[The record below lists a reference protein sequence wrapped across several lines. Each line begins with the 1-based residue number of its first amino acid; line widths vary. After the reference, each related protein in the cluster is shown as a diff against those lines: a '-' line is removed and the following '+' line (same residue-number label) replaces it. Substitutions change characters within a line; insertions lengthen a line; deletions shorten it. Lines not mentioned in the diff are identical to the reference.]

1 MIPLND
7 AYARGDRLEIGEAQR
22 DYWALQDRYTALQR
36 AGAVTLDELVSWI
49 AAQHPHIIHD
59 ALIHFEQEATR

>member
-7 AYARGDRLEIGEAQR
+7 AYARGDRLEIGEARR
-22 DYWALQDRYTALQR
+22 DYYALQDRYSALQR

-49 AAQHPHIIHD
+49 GAEYPHHLDD